1 MRTLVKGEKSMKLR
15 KTPIASAVAVALMS
29 IVTPAQAQSAN
40 SSVDTPKS
48 QTQPDAATAQAAKDK
63 AKGATKPSAT
73 KDAEASA
80 DAKTAAGEP
89 QVLAQATTP
98 PPATTPPTVLPRET
112 IRVTGFRYSVERSL
126 ETKRNADSV
135 VDVVTADDI
144 GALPDRNIA

>member
-29 IVTPAQAQSAN
+29 IVTPAQAQQSAN

-80 DAKTAAGEP
+80 DAKTAPGEP

-98 PPATTPPTVLPRET
+98 PPPTTPPTVLPRET

-126 ETKRNADSV
+126 ETKRNA
-135 VDVVTADDI
+135 
-144 GALPDRNIA
+144 